1 MASVENAG
9 GASPLE
15 GVVVPRA
22 SPGIDDMLDAAAE
35 PLARH
40 VRRISDSE
48 AVDNVAA
55 AIAIDGG
62 NDADADADADG
73 GSADDGGDIRP
84 SSSGTGSGTGGGG
97 DDKVSDRAN
106 RGVEAILQVAA
117 SADEEDE
124 AAATDAPKSVGTLR
138 PRPHRPVADGG
149 SGGGGGG
156 GGGGNNRPK
165 EGKGGPQR
173 APPLQRP
180 GMPPPPP
187 PGGYPGPSG
196 AYHHPYGPSPYYCEY
211 DCGYF
216 QLPINIVFIVCLDCN
231 VACNLQY
238 RR

>member
-15 GVVVPRA
+15 EVVVPRA
-22 SPGIDDMLDAAAE
+22 SPGIDDMLDAAAAE
-35 PLARH
+35 PPARH

-48 AVDNVAA
+48 AVDTVAA
-55 AIAIDGG
+55 AIAMDGG
-62 NDADADADADG
+62 NDADADADADANG
-73 GSADDGGDIRP
+73 GAADDGDDIRP
-84 SSSGTGSGTGGGG
+84 SGSGSGSGTGGGG
-97 DDKVSDRAN
+97 DDKDSDRAN

-124 AAATDAPKSVGTLR
+124 AAAADALKSVGPLR

-149 SGGGGGG
+149 SGGGGG
-156 GGGGNNRPK
+156 NNRPK
-165 EGKGGPQR
+165 EGKGGHQR
-173 APPLQRP
+173 APPPQRP
-180 GMPPPPP
+180 GIPPPPP

-211 DCGYF
+211 NCGCF

-231 VACNLQY
+231 LACNLQY